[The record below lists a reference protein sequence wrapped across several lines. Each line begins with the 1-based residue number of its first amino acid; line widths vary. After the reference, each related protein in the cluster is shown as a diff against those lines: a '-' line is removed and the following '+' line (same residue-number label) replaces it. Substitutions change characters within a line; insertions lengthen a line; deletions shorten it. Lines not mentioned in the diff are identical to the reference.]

1 MLFQRSRV
9 LSSLLCGCQQLRFY
23 SSSNRSLKKFY
34 LAVHPDVFPHDSNEK
49 KLNEE
54 SLKIFHSYLNSLERN
69 ISVPDTPLTFYQ
81 ASNKGD
87 YSEVKLLLRGK
98 SRENVIQDVL
108 TVFNLPTDI
117 KAASP
122 KYNVQEQEI
131 NQNKYFGSLMFGN
144 FKKDTQQTLESWLR
158 KNNKV
163 AQNNQ
168 IASEAIRIDNI
179 KRLQKLNK
187 MYGVTNMLVDTTT
200 YSYALVRS
208 VLKQLEN
215 VLGRSFESFTGLRG
229 RVMVFGD
236 FSGLDQ
242 WGRFVLNVYDVP
254 ESWKEAL
261 YSITRSTHLLQSIER
276 VEKQLSACCFG
287 VKVLRIKSVS
297 PSYPIKAYWSG
308 LNSLLGN
315 INTKSNTEMERGFN
329 SVMVIP
335 EWYDEFISI
344 SEEGFVKLPHQT
356 SRNMLYIFLE
366 NNAEN
371 IQMKRRNY
379 LRNLGKKNK
388 ALQICK
394 EVLELKYLSDDT
406 TINTKQVL
414 QACDKLCV
422 QKDNMAFKG
431 LVLILSSYYSV
442 SVDGFVRIP
451 WDFIP

>member
-1 MLFQRSRV
+1 MFEFL
-9 LSSLLCGCQQLRFY
+9 
-23 SSSNRSLKKFY
+23 
-34 LAVHPDVFPHDSNEK
+34 
-49 KLNEE
+49 
-54 SLKIFHSYLNSLERN
+54 
-69 ISVPDTPLTFYQ
+69 
-81 ASNKGD
+81 GD

-254 ESWKEAL
+254 ESWKE
-261 YSITRSTHLLQSIER
+261 
-276 VEKQLSACCFG
+276 
-287 VKVLRIKSVS
+287 VS
-297 PSYPIKAYWSG
+297 K
-308 LNSLLGN
+308 
-315 INTKSNTEMERGFN
+315 
-329 SVMVIP
+329 
-335 EWYDEFISI
+335 
-344 SEEGFVKLPHQT
+344 
-356 SRNMLYIFLE
+356 
-366 NNAEN
+366 
-371 IQMKRRNY
+371 
-379 LRNLGKKNK
+379 
-388 ALQICK
+388 
-394 EVLELKYLSDDT
+394 
-406 TINTKQVL
+406 
-414 QACDKLCV
+414 
-422 QKDNMAFKG
+422 
-431 LVLILSSYYSV
+431 
-442 SVDGFVRIP
+442 
-451 WDFIP
+451 